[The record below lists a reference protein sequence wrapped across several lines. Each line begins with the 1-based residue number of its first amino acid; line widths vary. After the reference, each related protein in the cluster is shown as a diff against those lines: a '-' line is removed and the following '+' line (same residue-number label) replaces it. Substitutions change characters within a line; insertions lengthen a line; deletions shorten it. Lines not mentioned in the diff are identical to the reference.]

1 MDIHM
6 TEGGTRT
13 SPRVGVIMGSDSD
26 WSVMEAAVLALA
38 EFDIPFEIGV
48 VSAHRT
54 PGRML
59 DYAQTAASRGIEVII
74 AGAGGA
80 AHLPGMVASATPL
93 PVIGVPVPLARLD
106 GLDSLLSIV
115 QMPAGVPVATVS
127 IGGARNAGL
136 LAVRIL
142 GAGDAAL
149 RARIERFQA
158 DLEATVLAKDAA
170 LRDRLLGG
178 PN

>member
-1 MDIHM
+1 MDGVDM
-6 TEGGTRT
+6 TDAPA
-13 SPRVGVIMGSDSD
+13 PRVGVIMGSDSD
-26 WSVMEAAVLALA
+26 WSVMEQAVLALA
-38 EFDIPFEIGV
+38 EFDVAFEVGV

-59 DYAQTAASRGIEVII
+59 EYAQTAADRGLEVII

-80 AHLPGMVASATPL
+80 AHLPGMVAAATPL
-93 PVIGVPVPLARLD
+93 PVIGVPVPLANLD

-142 GAGDAAL
+142 GASDATLRTRMTEFQSDLEDAAL
-149 RARIERFQA
+149 Q
-158 DLEATVLAKDAA
+158 KDAA
-170 LRDRLLGG
+170 LRDRLLGK
-178 PN
+178 